1 MAHARRPRLTA
12 VLIPVAAASLV
23 MLIALP
29 DRTPPPPKNPLA
41 ADQWP
46 GFEPRE
52 TAIQDLAGLMLKFHP
67 ERRDQA
73 LELRVENGAGLSFQ
87 WPVSDLYSGLDQH
100 WLGLLEPGDWRV
112 AVRTPDEPRPIAE
125 RRFSLIA
132 GRNHGLVF
140 DLRSLD
146 SGEDVPMDLGLTLPD
161 SKTPPAARVVA
172 LDDLFEAR
180 RAGEE
185 DGEGRFLEFV
195 GGDPAW
201 RAEVELSPGEHVLFG
216 DGLGAEVVLY
226 AERGAAPLAW
236 TFEAA
241 RAELLF
247 VDDEGVPLPTGTE
260 LWWTASPVRAAPT
273 IMWQA
278 KKLVLDG
285 GPQVFETIAGE
296 LRAVLRVPGERPTAV
311 RVALAPGA
319 QSSTV
324 TCPKRPGR

>member
-29 DRTPPPPKNPLA
+29 DRTPPPPKHPPA
-41 ADQWP
+41 ADLWP

-52 TAIQDLAGLMLKFHP
+52 TALLDLAGLMLKFHP

-73 LELRVENGAGLSFQ
+73 LELRVENDAGLSFQ
-87 WPVSDLYSGLDQH
+87 WPVSDLYSSLDQH

-112 AVRTPDEPRPIAE
+112 AVRTPAEPRPIAE

-132 GRNHGLVF
+132 GKSHGLVF

-146 SGEDVPMDLGLTLPD
+146 SGESVPMELGLTLPD
-161 SKTPPAARVVA
+161 SKSPPVARVVA
-172 LDDLFEAR
+172 LDELFEAR
-180 RAGEE
+180 RAGDD

-201 RAEVELSPGEHVLFG
+201 RAEVELSSGEHVLYV
-216 DGLGAEVVLY
+216 DELGAEVVLY
-226 AERGAAPLAW
+226 AERDAAPLAW
-236 TFEAA
+236 NFEAA

-247 VDDEGVPLPTGTE
+247 VDDEGLPLPAGTE
-260 LWWTASPVRAAPT
+260 LWWTASPLRAAPT

-278 KKLVLDG
+278 KKLLLDG

-296 LRAVLRVPGERPTAV
+296 LRAVLRVPGQRATAV
-311 RVALAPGA
+311 RVALAPGE
-319 QSSTV
+319 QTSTV
-324 TCPKRPGR
+324 TCPKRTGR